1 MIVTLAL
8 NVLSCDE
15 VVKVWHS
22 TLIAVTPTQVS
33 CLKVTETVRE
43 TESKSVLIETQRWNQ
58 MGGFS
63 FSRQPQ

>member
-8 NVLSCDE
+8 NVLSCYE
-15 VVKVWHS
+15 VVKVWHT

-43 TESKSVLIETQRWNQ
+43 TESKSVLIET
-58 MGGFS
+58 
-63 FSRQPQ
+63 